1 MTSFID
7 EHRGRFGVEPI
18 CRVLET
24 SVSTYYARKT
34 RPPSAR
40 SVRDL
45 ETIELI
51 RQTWSRNYSSFGSR
65 RTWLKLQERGVAVGR
80 DQVRRLM
87 RQHGLVGVIR
97 GRKKPRTTIP
107 DGEALRPVDLVERRF
122 HADRPNQL
130 WVCDLTYCWTL
141 EGVCYAAFVVD
152 VYSRRI
158 VGWQLASSMRT
169 ELVLDALEMALHQR
183 GIRETTGLVHHSD
196 AGSQYTSIS
205 YTDRLAELDVAA
217 SIGSVGDAFDNAMA
231 EAVINTYKHE
241 LVRNPHAIPDG
252 RRWRSLDQLTLATT
266 AWVGWYNHE
275 RFHSSLDDLP
285 PARFEE
291 MNIKTDNTP
300 ILSAR

>member
-107 DGEALRPVDLVERRF
+107 DGEALRPVDLV
-122 HADRPNQL
+122 
-130 WVCDLTYCWTL
+130 
-141 EGVCYAAFVVD
+141 
-152 VYSRRI
+152 
-158 VGWQLASSMRT
+158 
-169 ELVLDALEMALHQR
+169 
-183 GIRETTGLVHHSD
+183 
-196 AGSQYTSIS
+196 
-205 YTDRLAELDVAA
+205 
-217 SIGSVGDAFDNAMA
+217 
-231 EAVINTYKHE
+231 
-241 LVRNPHAIPDG
+241 
-252 RRWRSLDQLTLATT
+252 
-266 AWVGWYNHE
+266 
-275 RFHSSLDDLP
+275 
-285 PARFEE
+285 
-291 MNIKTDNTP
+291 
-300 ILSAR
+300 

>member
-1 MTSFID
+1 M
-7 EHRGRFGVEPI
+7 
-18 CRVLET
+18 LET

-34 RPPSAR
+34 RPPSRRAL
-40 SVRDL
+40 SDAVM
-45 ETIELI
+45 IERI
-51 RQTWSRNYSSFGSR
+51 RQTWSRHYSSFGSR
-65 RTWLKLQERGVAVGR
+65 RTWLKLRENEVEVGR

-87 RQHGLVGVIR
+87 REHGLQGVIR
-97 GRKKPRTTIP
+97 GRKKPHTTIS
-107 DGEALRPVDLVERRF
+107 DEHALRPADLVERRF
-122 HADRPNQL
+122 HADRPNRL

-141 EGVCYAAFVVD
+141 EGTCYAAFVVD

-158 VGWQLASSMRT
+158 VGWQLASTMRT

-183 GIRETTGLVHHSD
+183 GIRTTTGLVHHSD

-217 SIGSVGDAFDNAMA
+217 SIGSVGDAYDNALA

-241 LVRNPHAIPDG
+241 LVRNPHAIPNG
-252 RRWRSLDQLTLATT
+252 KRWRPLDQLTLATT

-275 RFHSSLDDLP
+275 RCHSALDDLP

-291 MNIKTDNTP
+291 ININTDNTP
-300 ILSAR
+300 TLSAR